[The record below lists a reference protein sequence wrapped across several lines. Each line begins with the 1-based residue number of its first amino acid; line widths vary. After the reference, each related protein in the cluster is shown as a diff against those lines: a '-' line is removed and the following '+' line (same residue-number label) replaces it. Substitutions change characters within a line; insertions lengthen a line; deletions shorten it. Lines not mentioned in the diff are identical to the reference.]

1 MTDDAS
7 LSDFSATADEASDD
21 ATADSETST
30 ATPAT
35 EPQDSAE
42 PIDGAEPTAGVDDAE
57 PTADGDGNGGTPA
70 TYAWGE
76 YTCGRCD
83 RSTDRVWRDD
93 GAFVCPTCKRW

>member
-42 PIDGAEPTAGVDDAE
+42 PIDGAEPTAA
-57 PTADGDGNGGTPA
+57 GDGNGGTPA